1 MVTVTPKAIAKIKE
15 TLKNEN
21 KEGYGLRLAVVGG
34 GCAGFQYY
42 LDFEK
47 ESTPDDVIFE
57 QQSNGNIAGNP
68 TDTAVGPAD
77 TVKVFVDKRLLQYL
91 DNSTIDYEDG
101 LQGAGFKIDNPNSSG
116 GCGCGH
122 SVSF

>member
-1 MVTVTPKAIAKIKE
+1 MVTVTQKAIEKIKE
-15 TLKNEN
+15 ILKNEK

-47 ESTPDDVIFE
+47 EATPDDIVFE
-57 QQSNGNIAGNP
+57 QGEGTNYI
-68 TDTAVGPAD
+68 
-77 TVKVFVDKRLLQYL
+77 KVFVDKRLLQYL
-91 DNSTIDYEDG
+91 DNSTIDYEEG
-101 LQGAGFKIDNPNSSG
+101 LYGAGFKIDNPNAKG
-116 GCGCGH
+116 GCGCGN

>member
-1 MVTVTPKAIAKIKE
+1 MVTVTPRAIAKIKE
-15 TLKNEN
+15 MLKNDN

-42 LDFEK
+42 LDFE
-47 ESTPDDVIFE
+47 EEPTPDDVIFE
-57 QQSNGNIAGNP
+57 QQDNGGQAG
-68 TDTAVGPAD
+68 VPAD

-116 GCGCGH
+116 GCGCGR

>member
-1 MVTVTPKAIAKIKE
+1 MVTVTAKAVEKIKE
-15 TLKNEN
+15 ILKNEN
-21 KEGYGLRLAVVGG
+21 KEGYGLRLALVGG

-47 ESTPDDVIFE
+47 EATPDDIVFE
-57 QQSNGNIAGNP
+57 QQDSI
-68 TDTAVGPAD
+68 
-77 TVKVFVDKRLLQYL
+77 KVFVDKRLLQYL
-91 DNSTIDYEDG
+91 DNSTIDFEDG